1 MRTALKTIARRAGIT
16 RSDAAAVRMYLER
29 QTLARVARKRKR
41 SRARILCYHTI
52 GEPRYGVNDV
62 SPAQFRRHIELA
74 LAKGYRFVYAS
85 EIARNGGGGRD
96 LAITFDDGAISVR
109 TQAAPILK
117 EYGIPWSFFAVSE
130 WCEQQERSRSGNIL
144 SWRQIEELMAEG
156 AELGSHSATHP
167 DFGKLEP
174 ERLEEELAGSRQTIE
189 RRAGV
194 APVTFAI
201 PLGQSANWTSAAGE
215 AARAAGYEIVYAQAE
230 ETRPP
235 GTVARTFVTRFD
247 GDHIFSALLAG
258 AFDAWEEWY

>member
-1 MRTALKTIARRAGIT
+1 MKATLKTMARHTGIKRT
-16 RSDAAAVRMYLER
+16 HVAAARMYLER
-29 QTLARVARKRKR
+29 HTLANVARKRTR
-41 SRARILCYHTI
+41 SGGRILCYHTV

-62 SPAQFRRHIELA
+62 SPAQFRRHIEFA
-74 LAKGYRFVYAS
+74 LTRGYRFVYAS
-85 EIARNGGGGRD
+85 RIAQTGGGGKD
-96 LAITFDDGAISVR
+96 LAITFDDGAISVH

-130 WCEQQERSRSGNIL
+130 WCEQQEQSQSGTIL
-144 SWRQIEELMAEG
+144 NWRQIEELMAGG

-167 DFGKLEP
+167 DFGTLEP
-174 ERLEEELAGSRQTIE
+174 ERLEEELAGSRQMIE
-189 RRAGV
+189 RRVGV

-201 PLGQSANWTSAAGE
+201 PLGQSANWTPAAGE
-215 AARAAGYEIVYAQAE
+215 AARSAGYEIVYAQAE

-247 GDHIFSALLAG
+247 NNHIFGALLAG